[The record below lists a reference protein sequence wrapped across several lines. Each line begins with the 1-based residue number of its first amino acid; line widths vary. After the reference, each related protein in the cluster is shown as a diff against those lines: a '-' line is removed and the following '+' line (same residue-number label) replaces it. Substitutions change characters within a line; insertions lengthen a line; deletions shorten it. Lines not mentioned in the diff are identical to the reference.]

1 MESILE
7 DMNNGWKK
15 GRLEGGGEG
24 AAQGVG
30 DKYKVNDGGGDAEID
45 T

>member
-7 DMNNGWKK
+7 DMNDGLKRK

-24 AAQGVG
+24 GIL
-30 DKYKVNDGGGDAEID
+30 ERH
-45 T
+45 